1 MKLLDAI
8 REAGVVGC
16 GGAGFPAHIKLNCQV
31 EYLIV
36 NAVECEPL
44 LRTDRFIV
52 KNKTDD
58 IVSGIELIAEQV
70 RAVKKVIAIKH
81 NYTEEISAL
90 EKTIKSLKSNIEIF
104 KLESIYPAGDEQY
117 IVNAV
122 TGKSVPPSGIPL
134 DVNAVVTNVAT
145 VCCVAES
152 AKGKPFTHKYLT
164 ITGEVENPVI
174 VYAPIGTS
182 FASCVEAAG
191 KILAEDYVIIEGGPL
206 MGKQHDKAE
215 LENLFITKTTS
226 GLIIAPANSS
236 VVNRKAIPLKSVLRR
251 AKVSCIQCT
260 QCTDLCPRYL
270 LGHPLKP
277 HLIMRKLGYSSD
289 ISSVEGEAQDDEN
302 LKQALICCECGVCE
316 VFACPMELQPRQVN
330 IYVKEIL
337 RNKGIRYHKPDNE
350 VFSRKEFAGRKIPAK
365 RIAARLGLGKYYDYQ
380 ISGVKIIEPQKVSIP
395 LKQHIGVPAVPVVKP
410 GEKVTCGKIIGT
422 IEAEK
427 IGALVHATIDGTVT
441 SVTDVITISREVN

>member
-16 GGAGFPAHIKLNCQV
+16 GGAGFPTHVKLNCLV
-31 EYLIV
+31 KYLIV

-52 KNKTDD
+52 KNKTED
-58 IVSGIELIAEQV
+58 IILGMELIAEQV
-70 RAVKKVIAIKH
+70 RAEKKVIAIKY
-81 NYTEEISAL
+81 NYAEEISAL
-90 EKTIKSLKSNIEIF
+90 EKVIKALKSNIEIF
-104 KLESIYPAGDEQY
+104 KLENIYPAGDEQY

-152 AKGKPFTHKYLT
+152 VKGKPFTHKYLT
-164 ITGEVENPVI
+164 VTGEVENPVI
-174 VYAPIGTS
+174 VYTPVGTS

-191 KILAEDYVIIEGGPL
+191 KILVDDYVIIEGGPL
-206 MGKQHDKAE
+206 MGKQYDKTQ

-226 GLIIAPANSS
+226 GLIIVPKNIS
-236 VVNRKAIPLKSVLRR
+236 VVNRNTIPLKSVLRR
-251 AKVSCIQCT
+251 ARVACIQCS
-260 QCTDLCPRYL
+260 QCADLCPRYL

-289 ISSVEGEAQDDEN
+289 IESDIEKAQEDEA

-330 IYVKEIL
+330 IYVKKIL
-337 RNKGIRYHKPDNE
+337 QNKGMRYSKPDCE
-350 VFSRKEFAGRKIPAK
+350 VFSRKEFEGRKVPTK
-365 RIAARLGLGKYYDYQ
+365 RIASRLGLNKYYDYQ
-380 ISGVKIIEPQKVSIP
+380 ISEIKIVEPKKVSIP
-395 LKQHIGVPAVPVVKP
+395 LKQHIGVSATPVVKA
-410 GEKVTCGKIIGT
+410 GEKVECGKIIGT

-427 IGALVHATIDGTVT
+427 IGAFVHATIDGAVT